1 MSETVQKTIDPIQ
14 PDAEG
19 RLHTFKYE
27 ADTFIPL
34 LDWIQANKTAEEY
47 ASWMA
52 NDQVGTHTDAGA
64 EYYIE
69 WLLAQKMVH
78 IINRPDG
85 IVVTND
91 YKDYL

>member
-1 MSETVQKTIDPIQ
+1 MSDAVVKTIDPIQ
-14 PDAEG
+14 ADDQG

-27 ADTFIPL
+27 VDTFIPL
-34 LDWIQANKTAEEY
+34 LDWIQATKTKEEY
-47 ASWMA
+47 DHWVA

-64 EYYIE
+64 EFYIE
-69 WLLAQKMVH
+69 WLISQKVIH
-78 IINRPDG
+78 IINRPGG

>member
-1 MSETVQKTIDPIQ
+1 MAELVVKTIDPIQ
-14 PDAEG
+14 ADDQG

-27 ADTFIPL
+27 VDTFVPL
-34 LDWIQANKTAEEY
+34 LDWIQATKTKEEY
-47 ASWMA
+47 DHWVA

-78 IINRPDG
+78 IITRPDG